1 MNLID
6 ASALLTIMV
15 MLAMLPSTSVALVVT
30 RSATLGLAHGAAV
43 SLGIVLGDLIFV
55 LLAIFG
61 LTALSEVM
69 GIFFLVIKYLAGIY
83 LIWFG
88 VTLLTNRVSTNLYAG
103 SRFRRGGLVT
113 SFLAGLFVTL
123 GNLKAIFFYAS
134 LFPTFVD
141 LSALSLSDLLVI
153 ILVTLI
159 TVGGVKFAYAFGAK
173 TLVSLSEGL
182 KLEKEAKLIAG
193 SVMVG
198 TGTYLIVKT

>member
-1 MNLID
+1 MNFID
-6 ASALLTIMV
+6 ASALFMIMV

-30 RSATLGLAHGAAV
+30 RSATLGFAHGVAV

-55 LLAIFG
+55 ILAIFG

-69 GIFFLVIKYLAGIY
+69 GVFFLVIKYLAGIY

-88 VTLLTNRVSTNLYAG
+88 ITLLTNRISTNLYAG
-103 SRFRRGGLVT
+103 SRFLRGGMIT
-113 SFLAGLFVTL
+113 SFLSGLFVTL
-123 GNLKAIFFYAS
+123 GDIKAIFFYAS

-141 LSALSLSDLLVI
+141 LSALSLTDILVI
-153 ILVTLI
+153 ILFTII
-159 TVGGVKFAYAFGAK
+159 TVGGVKLTYAFGAN

-182 KLEKEAKLIAG
+182 KLEKEAKLVAG

-198 TGTYLIVKT
+198 TGTYLLVKT

>member
-123 GNLKAIFFYAS
+123 GDLKAIFFYAS

-159 TVGGVKFAYAFGAK
+159 TVGGVKLAYAFGAK

>member
-123 GNLKAIFFYAS
+123 GDLKAIFFYAS

-159 TVGGVKFAYAFGAK
+159 TVGGVKLAYAFGAK

-182 KLEKEAKLIAG
+182 KLEKEAKLVAG